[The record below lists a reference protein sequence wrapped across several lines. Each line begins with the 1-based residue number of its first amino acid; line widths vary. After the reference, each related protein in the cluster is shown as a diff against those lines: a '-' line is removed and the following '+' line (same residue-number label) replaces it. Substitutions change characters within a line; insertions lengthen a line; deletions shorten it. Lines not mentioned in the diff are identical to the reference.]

1 MDQDLITEQ
10 TNPSPQSITL
20 NDEEWNELLT
30 LVKAEWDATTE
41 EKYQEIWNNIYLQLR
56 PLYNHQAND

>member
-10 TNPSPQSITL
+10 TNSSPQSITL
-20 NDEEWNELLT
+20 NAEEWEELLT
-30 LVKAEWDATTE
+30 VVKAEWDATTE

-56 PLYNHQAND
+56 RLSHS

>member
-10 TNPSPQSITL
+10 TNSSPQSITL

-30 LVKAEWDATTE
+30 VVKAEWDATTE

-56 PLYNHQAND
+56 RLSHS